1 MGELP
6 PCRPASP
13 TPPPV
18 DSNRIAV
25 IPFRVS
31 TTDSLLGEGF
41 AELLANE
48 FTGEG
53 SPRSVDMATALAAW
67 RHMGGGLRTPLSQ
80 EAARR
85 LARNLG
91 AGLLCEGSIVG
102 LGRRVTITANILNT
116 RDGSARGSPARV
128 TGSADSID
136 MLLGDVATQLL
147 GTSASGG
154 RRAGQSA
161 LTKNPAALRAYLEGM
176 ALRRRSRMAE
186 ASEAFERSVGEDSTF
201 ALPVFARWI
210 IAAAVAPELP
220 LPRGFPRVTALR
232 ERLGPRERAVV
243 DAVAGTG
250 VPRSEADVYREIGA
264 TAARLEDSP
273 EAWFFYGDRVI
284 HYGLSFLP
292 ADSVVP
298 VALRVLGKAVALD
311 SQPLYMSHLVMPAY
325 SGHDTATLRRVVRSL
340 ENLPDEWTRRWTAAV
355 VLNDPAL
362 IERQRNSR
370 QIRVNGLIH
379 LGDFMYMA
387 GDPVPLRLVDEGAKR
402 LLDAA
407 PALAPEIERL
417 RWYIRRTRGQYDAAD
432 RLLGAVPLQP
442 FLGPV
447 GLVPSGALTGEP
459 DLDADLLRR
468 FPETST
474 PAEARARSCVDALVM
489 LGLGKR
495 DTIAAGPSASS
506 RCGLLIQLWRAS
518 QVGPLP
524 DSSMAQLDSITRRTR
539 FSTFL
544 GYEHRLLAR
553 EHERRSDLRSALAAI
568 RSTPKDF
575 VGAWLPFTLREEGR
589 IAALLGDTAT
599 ATRAYKRAI
608 DLLADA
614 DPMVRAKRDSM
625 VASLARLRR

>member
-1 MGELP
+1 MP
-6 PCRPASP
+6 PCRSAAPA
-13 TPPPV
+13 PPPI
-18 DSNRIAV
+18 DTNRIAV

-53 SPRSVDMATALAAW
+53 SPRSVDMATAISAW
-67 RHMGGGLRTPLSQ
+67 RRVGGGLRTPLPQ
-80 EAARR
+80 DAARR

-91 AGLLCEGSIVG
+91 AGLLCDGSIVG
-102 LGRRVTITANILNT
+102 LGKRVTITATIISS
-116 RDGSARGSPARV
+116 RDGAPRGAKARA
-128 TGSADSID
+128 TGNADSID
-136 MLLGDVATQLL
+136 VLLEEVATQLL
-147 GTSASGG
+147 GSSATGG
-154 RRAGQSA
+154 VRPAPA
-161 LTKNPAALRAYLEGM
+161 TLTRNPAALRAYLEGM
-176 ALRRRSRMAE
+176 ALRRRSRMVE
-186 ASEAFERSVGEDSTF
+186 ASKAFERSVGEDSTF

-210 IAAAVAPELP
+210 IAAAAAPELP

-232 ERLGPRERAVV
+232 DRLGPRERAVV

-250 VPRSEADVYREIGA
+250 TPRSEADTYREIGA

-284 HYGLSFLP
+284 HYGLTFLP

-325 SGHDTATLRRVVRSL
+325 NAHDTTSLRRVARSL

-362 IERQRNSR
+362 IERERNAP
-370 QIRVNGLIH
+370 IRVNGLIH
-379 LGDFMYMA
+379 LGDFLFQA
-387 GDPVPLRLVDEGAKR
+387 SAPVPLRLVDEAARR
-402 LLDAA
+402 LIEAS
-407 PALAPEIERL
+407 PALAPEIERM
-417 RWYIRRTRGQYDAAD
+417 RWYLRRVRGHYDAAD
-432 RLLGAVPLQP
+432 RMLGAIPLAP

-447 GLVPSGALTGEP
+447 GLVPSGAVTGEP

-468 FPETST
+468 FPEAST
-474 PAEARARSCVDALVM
+474 PAEVLARSCLNSLVL
-489 LGLGKR
+489 LGLGKL
-495 DTIAAGPSASS
+495 DAVPTGPRES
-506 RCGLLIQLWRAS
+506 RCRQVMQLWRAS
-518 QVGPLP
+518 QLAPLL

-553 EHERRSDLRSALAAI
+553 EHERRGDLRSALTAI

-614 DPMVRAKRDSM
+614 DPIVRAKRDSM